1 MALQTYSI
9 LYLNLVC
16 EMIYVVTERLK
27 TQKIQIDKSK
37 LVLNDIIAASLSCP
51 FLFVP
56 TSIINKD
63 ILDKSIRCA
72 VHSSIMRLN
81 DSSMEKLMGLIE
93 TSVKMQMFSSNGPR
107 QVLLVTLNHLDS
119 IRELACTH
127 QLKQSIDV
135 IQHNFYQTF
144 EKMTDGEIM
153 RMRYAML
160 NYLQD
165 IHVKVT
171 IFIKEGLQRYN
182 GSFVS
187 VEKWMIPYVYRHNF
201 YLLRTFK
208 TRKLYNLLSN
218 DLQLAQL
225 RINLTQKSL
234 NPEVRCEAPGVIR
247 VFNKNSTLI
256 DISTFHP
263 ISFYKVETKIG
274 SIKPNSPRF
283 TTLGL
288 SIFNINKSINQSLEE
303 TSDPLFNGQTSRDG
317 YKQEMDLFV
326 TQLMGNDNDN
336 EEIVNLDLE
345 ILETPLNINESKI
358 EEKNPEHNIIDFS
371 QITGNLSLQNIKAE
385 MDDSVSRQTGD
396 LLNMMQLLDLE

>member
-56 TSIINKD
+56 TSIVNKD

-119 IRELACTH
+119 IRELASTH

-144 EKMTDGEIM
+144 EKMTNGEII

-187 VEKWMIPYVYRHNF
+187 VGKWMIPHG
-201 YLLRTFK
+201 
-208 TRKLYNLLSN
+208 
-218 DLQLAQL
+218 
-225 RINLTQKSL
+225 
-234 NPEVRCEAPGVIR
+234 CEAPGVIR

-263 ISFYKVETKIG
+263 ISFYKVETEIG

-288 SIFNINKSINQSLEE
+288 SIFNINKSINQSEE

-336 EEIVNLDLE
+336 EEIDNLDLE
-345 ILETPLNINESKI
+345 ILETPLNINKSKI
-358 EEKNPEHNIIDFS
+358 EEKNPEHNILDFS
-371 QITGNLSLQNIKAE
+371 QITGNSSLQNIRAE

>member
-1 MALQTYSI
+1 MKDTIIFISQRFRFPDSRRRPATHRPQLIWKWLEHNAAVSCGALVSGLPSAICTFPAEYHSFRSI
-9 LYLNLVC
+9 A
-16 EMIYVVTERLK
+16 
-27 TQKIQIDKSK
+27 D
-37 LVLNDIIAASLSCP
+37 VLNDIIAASLNCP

-63 ILDKSIRCA
+63 ILNKSICCA

-119 IRELACTH
+119 IRELACSN
-127 QLKQSIDV
+127 QLKQNIDV

-144 EKMTDGEIM
+144 EKMTNGELM
-153 RMRYAML
+153 RLRYAML

-187 VEKWMIPYVYRHNF
+187 VGKWVIPHG
-201 YLLRTFK
+201 
-208 TRKLYNLLSN
+208 
-218 DLQLAQL
+218 
-225 RINLTQKSL
+225 
-234 NPEVRCEAPGVIR
+234 CEAPGVIR

-263 ISFYKVETKIG
+263 ISFYKVETEIG
-274 SIKPNSPRF
+274 SIKPNSSRI

-288 SIFNINKSINQSLEE
+288 SIFNINKNINQPSEE

-326 TQLMGNDNDN
+326 TQLMGNENDS
-336 EEIVNLDLE
+336 EEITDLDLE
-345 ILETPLNINESKI
+345 ILETSLNTNEKEI
-358 EEKNPEHNIIDFS
+358 EGKMSENNILDFT
-371 QITGNLSLQNIKAE
+371 QITSNSSLQNIRSE
-385 MDDSVSRQTGD
+385 MNDSVSRQTED
-396 LLNMMQLLDLE
+396 ILYMMQLLDLE

>member
-1 MALQTYSI
+1 MLSYQVVPCILELLSNCIYINWLKLFDAIVIGRSRTTYSI
-9 LYLNLVC
+9 LYLNLIC
-16 EMIYVVTERLK
+16 EMIYVVAERLK

-37 LVLNDIIAASLSCP
+37 LVLNDIIAASLNCP

-63 ILDKSIRCA
+63 VLDKSICCA

-119 IRELACTH
+119 IRELASTH
-127 QLKQSIDV
+127 QLKQSVDI

-144 EKMTDGEIM
+144 EKMTNGEIM

-187 VEKWMIPYVYRHNF
+187 VGKWVIPYG
-201 YLLRTFK
+201 
-208 TRKLYNLLSN
+208 
-218 DLQLAQL
+218 
-225 RINLTQKSL
+225 
-234 NPEVRCEAPGVIR
+234 CEAPGVIR

-263 ISFYKVETKIG
+263 ISFYKVETEIG
-274 SIKPNSPRF
+274 SIKPNSPRI

-288 SIFNINKSINQSLEE
+288 SIFNINKNINQSLEE

-317 YKQEMDLFV
+317 YRQEMDLFV
-326 TQLMGNDNDN
+326 TQLMGSDNDN
-336 EEIVNLDLE
+336 EEIDNLDLE
-345 ILETPLNINESKI
+345 ILETPLNINESKE
-358 EEKNPEHNIIDFS
+358 EEKMSKHKILDFS
-371 QITGNLSLQNIKAE
+371 QITNNLSLQNIRAG
-385 MDDSVSRQTGD
+385 MDDSVSRQTED